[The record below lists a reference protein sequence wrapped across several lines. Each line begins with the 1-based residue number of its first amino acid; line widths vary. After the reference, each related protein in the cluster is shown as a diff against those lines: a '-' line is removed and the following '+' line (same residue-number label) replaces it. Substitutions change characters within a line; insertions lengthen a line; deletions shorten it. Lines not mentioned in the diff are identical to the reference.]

1 MGVKMVGIRHM
12 GVGVLCWGMLVPM
25 AVRMRRHRFVGVQM
39 VTIVMRMRVFML
51 QLLMDMCMVVPFE

>member
-1 MGVKMVGIRHM
+1 MRVLVVRIGHM
-12 GVGVLCWGMLVPM
+12 GVGVAHRIVLVPM
-25 AVRMRRHRFVGVQM
+25 AVRMGRHRFVGVQM